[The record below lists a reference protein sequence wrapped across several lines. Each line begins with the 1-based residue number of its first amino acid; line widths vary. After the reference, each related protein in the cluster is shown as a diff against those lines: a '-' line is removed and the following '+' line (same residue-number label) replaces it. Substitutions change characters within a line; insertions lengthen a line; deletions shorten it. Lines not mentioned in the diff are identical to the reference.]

1 MANIT
6 PFSFQDSPVR
16 TVIIADAVHFVG
28 KDICEILGYADSSS
42 AMKQHCRAPVKHHP
56 ILDAL
61 GRAQET
67 RVLAESDMMRLIV
80 NSKMPAAE
88 RFEAWVFEEVL
99 PTIRKTGSYTTP
111 GQSPATE
118 RTAVALLVAE
128 STARMLRLDGSSLLG
143 YMGRVTERLAPEL
156 IGALPV
162 YAVNVPAGQIGIGSS
177 EPSFSLTELGKKQGI
192 AVSTVV
198 LNKKLAAGGFIEKL
212 TRPSTKG
219 IKAFW
224 SITEKG
230 MAYGRNLTSP
240 KNEREVTP
248 SWFASRFPALLAEL
262 A

>member
-1 MANIT
+1 MPHQSLWLAAKIRTACRPFGRGGRFFNLFQRCPMANIT

-99 PTIRKTGSYTTP
+99 PTIRKTGSYTAPSAVPPAPTFIP
-111 GQSPATE
+111 PSLASPPRSRSSA
-118 RTAVALLVAE
+118 RT
-128 STARMLRLDGSSLLG
+128 
-143 YMGRVTERLAPEL
+143 GR
-156 IGALPV
+156 
-162 YAVNVPAGQIGIGSS
+162 
-177 EPSFSLTELGKKQGI
+177 
-192 AVSTVV
+192 
-198 LNKKLAAGGFIEKL
+198 
-212 TRPSTKG
+212 
-219 IKAFW
+219 W
-224 SITEKG
+224 C
-230 MAYGRNLTSP
+230 GRRRTGP
-240 KNEREVTP
+240 CR
-248 SWFASRFPALLAEL
+248 RR
-262 A
+262 